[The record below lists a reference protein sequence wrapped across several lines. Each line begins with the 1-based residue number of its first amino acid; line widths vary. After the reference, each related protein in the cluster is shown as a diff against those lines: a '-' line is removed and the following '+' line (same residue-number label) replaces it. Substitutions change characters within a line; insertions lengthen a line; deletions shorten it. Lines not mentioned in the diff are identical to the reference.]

1 MSPSQF
7 GLTALTSAAM
17 VLGPLDASAAVQVF
31 EGDAGAWSA
40 AVTGGTVTTLSFDT
54 IAGSTRSP
62 IAGTEFSAFA
72 AGPVFT
78 SVIGDGVYV
87 GNPAPGQIPRPP
99 SGANMLSPSSCSFSC
114 EGVVRVSF
122 AAPVFAIGGVFVDV
136 ENEFALTGYSLQLGA
151 VVPSVKFSSAPGD
164 RSFKFL
170 GLVSDVAF
178 SAVDIHFTT
187 GPSIDGALLDNLVY
201 AQAAVP
207 AVPEPSSHALLS
219 GGLLL
224 VGLKAFRTRR
234 SRG

>member
-1 MSPSQF
+1 MSPFKFCAVSMASAVV
-7 GLTALTSAAM
+7 AL
-17 VLGPLDASAAVQVF
+17 VPLVASAAVQVF
-31 EGDAGAWSA
+31 EGDGAAWSA
-40 AVTGGTVTTLSFDT
+40 AVNGGTVTTLSFDT

-151 VVPSVKFSSAPGD
+151 AVPSVKFSSAPGD

-201 AQAAVP
+201 AQAP